1 MKSLLQKFAIVA
13 ALLGILAGGYYVL
26 FVKQGLLAVDLKMPS
41 GLNITPSEPAME
53 SEQNTGEVL
62 GGSADSKA
70 NPLKDIYV
78 NPFAK

>member
-13 ALLGILAGGYYVL
+13 ALLGILIGGYYVL
-26 FVKQGLLAVDLKMPS
+26 FVKQGLLAVDLKRPS

-62 GGSADSKA
+62 GDSADSKA